1 MTSDSAAP
9 PERVEPGARPVE
21 AGLDE
26 IVVRQR
32 LLRRLG
38 EDRHKTLIVCAPSGY
53 GKTVLLEQLADLD
66 RRGSHVVLLTPRD
79 NDPAVLIRSIIGAL
93 EGSESFPDDIA
104 DALRGPKPD
113 FENVVTPR
121 LLAGIAS
128 RSDRFL
134 LILDELERIDAP
146 DSLAIVAAL
155 MRGMPPGSQL
165 AIATRVEPPLR
176 LGRLRAT
183 RRLIELDREDLTMTK
198 GECAALLSSLGVELP
213 ARQLDAIVR
222 RTEGWPAALYLAGLA
237 LAEAPDAGRTLSRFA
252 GDDRVVV
259 DYLREEFLLP
269 VSRQRL
275 EFLKQASVLERISGE
290 LCNAVLERDDSATIL
305 ADLSRSNMLLIPLDR
320 TDSWYRFHPLLRDML
335 RSELHRTRGGN
346 ERDLHIR
353 ACDWWSVNGDW
364 DQAINHAIEAVDL
377 DRAGELLW
385 TAMPEYVSRGRIA
398 SVTSRLQRLGEK
410 AIAAS
415 PGLSL
420 TAAWTEVTLGNGS
433 LGEHWTGVA
442 KRALATVPPS
452 ELSGSFEAGI
462 SLAEATLARDG
473 LAAMRES
480 IASVEPLLEEE
491 GPWRTI
497 CCLLDGVGLH
507 LLGDAEA
514 ARDRLREGVRRG
526 SVGAPNVQ
534 CLCLAQLGLLYID
547 RGDWQ
552 AAERE
557 IVRAREQI
565 ERYGLGDYPMISVAF
580 AASALVRAKRGS
592 TDGAIADLLA
602 GRRLLDELDEF
613 LPWFEIE
620 AGLTLARAALRLGD
634 RELASELSVVAAGR
648 LNEVADASVLPRWME
663 ELESAL
669 QTGATIEEPL
679 TAAELRVLRFLPS
692 HLSYPQVAASVNVSP
707 NTVKTHVRSIY
718 RKLDAT
724 SRQEAIDRAQRAG
737 LLGGSSVIPGGD
749 D

>member
-1 MTSDSAAP
+1 
-9 PERVEPGARPVE
+9 
-21 AGLDE
+21 
-26 IVVRQR
+26 
-32 LLRRLG
+32 
-38 EDRHKTLIVCAPSGY
+38 
-53 GKTVLLEQLADLD
+53 
-66 RRGSHVVLLTPRD
+66 
-79 NDPAVLIRSIIGAL
+79 
-93 EGSESFPDDIA
+93 
-104 DALRGPKPD
+104 
-113 FENVVTPR
+113 
-121 LLAGIAS
+121 
-128 RSDRFL
+128 
-134 LILDELERIDAP
+134 
-146 DSLAIVAAL
+146 
-155 MRGMPPGSQL
+155 
-165 AIATRVEPPLR
+165 
-176 LGRLRAT
+176 
-183 RRLIELDREDLTMTK
+183 
-198 GECAALLSSLGVELP
+198 
-213 ARQLDAIVR
+213 
-222 RTEGWPAALYLAGLA
+222 
-237 LAEAPDAGRTLSRFA
+237 
-252 GDDRVVV
+252 
-259 DYLREEFLLP
+259 
-269 VSRQRL
+269 
-275 EFLKQASVLERISGE
+275 
-290 LCNAVLERDDSATIL
+290 
-305 ADLSRSNMLLIPLDR
+305 
-320 TDSWYRFHPLLRDML
+320 
-335 RSELHRTRGGN
+335 
-346 ERDLHIR
+346 
-353 ACDWWSVNGDW
+353 
-364 DQAINHAIEAVDL
+364 
-377 DRAGELLW
+377 LLW

-648 LNEVADASVLPRWME
+648 LNEVADAPVLPRWME

>member
-1 MTSDSAAP
+1 MTSDAAAP
-9 PERVEPGARPVE
+9 PERVEPGAGSVE
-21 AGLDE
+21 AGLDQM
-26 IVVRQR
+26 VVRQR

-176 LGRLRAT
+176 LGRLRAG
-183 RRLIELDREDLTMTK
+183 RRLIELGREDLTMTK
-198 GECAALLSSLGVELP
+198 GECAALLSSVGVELL
-213 ARQLDAIVR
+213 AGQLDAIVR

-237 LAEAPDAGRTLSRFA
+237 LADAPDVGRTLSRFA

-290 LCNAVLERDDSATIL
+290 LCDAVLERDDSATIL
-305 ADLSRSNMLLIPLDR
+305 ADLARSNMLLIPLDR

-335 RSELHRTRGGN
+335 RSELHRTRGGD
-346 ERDLHIR
+346 ERDLHVR

-364 DQAINHAIEAVDL
+364 DQAINHAIEAVAL

-480 IASVEPLLEEE
+480 IASVEPLLEED

-648 LNEVADASVLPRWME
+648 LNEVADASVLPRWVE

-669 QTGATIEEPL
+669 QVGATIEEPL

-737 LLGGSSVIPGGD
+737 LLDGSSVIRGGD